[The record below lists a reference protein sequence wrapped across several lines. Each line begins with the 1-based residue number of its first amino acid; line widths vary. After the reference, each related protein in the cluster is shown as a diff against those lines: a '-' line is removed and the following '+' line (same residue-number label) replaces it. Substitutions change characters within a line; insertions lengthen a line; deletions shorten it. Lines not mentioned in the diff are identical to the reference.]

1 MYCPNC
7 GTPNTA
13 GAEKCTSCGNLLPKT
28 MPTGDAMPGS
38 AGQQQPWTPT
48 GGAQPGQPGSQYN
61 YNNAPPAGNFGAGS
75 YNNQPGGYGTGGY
88 EQPNYGGYNPAAQ
101 QPYYAPTYAMPGTG
115 LARNYA
121 GFWLRFGAYLI
132 DAVIVGVVTSI
143 IFLVPFFG
151 YFGTFF
157 NKYQDTLLRYCDSD
171 SRSYSNAACNQ
182 ALEDILINQNELG
195 AMLSAVLIP
204 ALIGALISY
213 GYYTIMTA
221 RGGTLGKMAF
231 GLRVIKEDGSNPG
244 FGRALLRSTIGYW
257 ISAAIFYLGFIW
269 IGIDERKQGWHDKL
283 SGTYV
288 VRKN

>member
-13 GAEKCTSCGNLLPKT
+13 GAEKCKSCGNLLPKA
-28 MPTGDAMPGS
+28 MPTGDAMPTN
-38 AGQQQPWTPT
+38 AGQQPWTPAA
-48 GGAQPGQPGSQYN
+48 GPQAGQPGSQYN
-61 YNNAPPAGNFGAGS
+61 YNNTP
-75 YNNQPGGYGTGGY
+75 PGGYGTNYGTGGY
-88 EQPNYGGYNPAAQ
+88 EQPNYNANNNFGGYNPVMGGQ
-101 QPYYAPTYAMPGTG
+101 QPYYAPGYGTPGTG

-132 DAVIVGVVTSI
+132 DSVIIGVVTSI

-151 YFGTFF
+151 YFGSFI
-157 NKYQDTLLRYCDSD
+157 NKYEGTLLRYCDVD
-171 SRSYSNAACNQ
+171 SRSYSNAACNE
-182 ALEDILINQNELG
+182 ALENILINQNELG
-195 AMLSAVLIP
+195 AMLSAILIP
-204 ALIGALISY
+204 MLIAVLISY
-213 GYYTIMTA
+213 GYYTLMTA
-221 RGGTLGKMAF
+221 RGGTLGKLAF

-269 IGIDERKQGWHDKL
+269 VGIDERKQGWHDKL